1 MHHISTHHIRPS
13 QQADPTWHQH
23 PMCHFPIVLPG
34 VCSEEPIVYSIPDL
48 FQSSRNSLREALL
61 IADFIQKLVGRNED
75 LISSTETELKDRAY

>member
-1 MHHISTHHIRPS
+1 
-13 QQADPTWHQH
+13 
-23 PMCHFPIVLPG
+23 MCHFPIVLPG